1 MIITL
6 VVIGV
11 IILIL
16 LLYFITTYNGLV
28 TLRNRVK
35 DEWAQID
42 VQLKRR
48 ADLIPNLVET
58 VKGYAKHEKG
68 TLEEVVKARNALS
81 SASTVDDE
89 IDANNKI
96 TGALNKLFALSEAY
110 PELKANENFLALQTD
125 LKDTEEKISYAR
137 QFYNDT
143 VLSYNNKVE
152 MFPANIIAN
161 MFGFK
166 QYEFFKVEN
175 KEEKE
180 VPKVS
185 F

>member
-1 MIITL
+1 M
-6 VVIGV
+6 
-11 IILIL
+11 
-16 LLYFITTYNGLV
+16 
-28 TLRNRVK
+28 
-35 DEWAQID
+35 
-42 VQLKRR
+42 
-48 ADLIPNLVET
+48 
-58 VKGYAKHEKG
+58 
-68 TLEEVVKARNALS
+68 
-81 SASTVDDE
+81 
-89 IDANNKI
+89 
-96 TGALNKLFALSEAY
+96 NKLFALSEAY
-110 PELKANENFLALQTD
+110 PELKANENFLALQAD

-152 MFPANIIAN
+152 MFPTNIIAN